1 MITLLLAPLSA
12 LFNTVWT
19 ALWRLAGQ
27 SPVFEVGTLIHT
39 FSFFLAFFGLTVG
52 LLALA
57 MHRYHTLTPPNLKQV
72 IRTLR
77 ETHS

>member
-1 MITLLLAPLSA
+1 
-12 LFNTVWT
+12 
-19 ALWRLAGQ
+19 
-27 SPVFEVGTLIHT
+27 
-39 FSFFLAFFGLTVG
+39 
-52 LLALA
+52 